1 MWPAGFSVDMEKCSL
16 ADHRKPFRNF
26 FKIYIK
32 LATLWL
38 RHSLSMQKGG
48 TKPLWEEL
56 YEDHYKELVAYGTRM
71 SGSKELAED
80 LVQETFV
87 KALMNTETV
96 ADLSPSKQRAWLFRT
111 FKNLF
116 FDRYRRAIL
125 ESEYEQNW
133 QPEYID
139 DPGMQE
145 IENAMLLQNIN
156 PQDRAIFQLRYF
168 DGYSAEEIAQMMNLP
183 PGTIRSKL
191 SRCRKFLKQNLER

>member
-1 MWPAGFSVDMEKCSL
+1 M
-16 ADHRKPFRNF
+16 
-26 FKIYIK
+26 
-32 LATLWL
+32 
-38 RHSLSMQKGG
+38 
-48 TKPLWEEL
+48 WEEL

-96 ADLSPSKQRAWLFRT
+96 ADLSPSQQRAWLFRT

-116 FDRYRRAIL
+116 FDRYRRAVL
-125 ESEYEQNW
+125 ELDYEQNW
-133 QPEYID
+133 QPEYIE

-145 IENAMLLQNIN
+145 IENAMLLQSIN

-168 DGYSAEEIAQMMNLP
+168 DDYSAEEIAQMMNLP

>member
-1 MWPAGFSVDMEKCSL
+1 M
-16 ADHRKPFRNF
+16 
-26 FKIYIK
+26 
-32 LATLWL
+32 
-38 RHSLSMQKGG
+38 
-48 TKPLWEEL
+48 WEEL

-96 ADLSPSKQRAWLFRT
+96 ADLSPCKQRAWLFRT

-116 FDRYRRAIL
+116 FDRYRRAVL

-133 QPEYID
+133 QPEYMD
-139 DPGMQE
+139 DLGMQE
-145 IENAMLLQNIN
+145 IENAMLLQSIN
-156 PQDRAIFQLRYF
+156 PRDRAIFQLRYF

>member
-1 MWPAGFSVDMEKCSL
+1 M
-16 ADHRKPFRNF
+16 
-26 FKIYIK
+26 
-32 LATLWL
+32 
-38 RHSLSMQKGG
+38 
-48 TKPLWEEL
+48 WEEL

-87 KALMNTETV
+87 KALINTETV

-116 FDRYRRAIL
+116 FDRYRRAVL
-125 ESEYEQNW
+125 ELDYEQNW
-133 QPEYID
+133 QPEYIE

-145 IENAMLLQNIN
+145 IENAMLLQSIKA
-156 PQDRAIFQLRYF
+156 QDRAIFQLRYF

>member
-1 MWPAGFSVDMEKCSL
+1 
-16 ADHRKPFRNF
+16 
-26 FKIYIK
+26 
-32 LATLWL
+32 
-38 RHSLSMQKGG
+38 MQKGG
-48 TKPLWEEL
+48 TTPLWEEL

-116 FDRYRRAIL
+116 FDRDRRAVL

-133 QPEYID
+133 QPEYIE

-145 IENAMLLQNIN
+145 IENAMLLQSIKA
-156 PQDRAIFQLRYF
+156 QDRAIFQLRYF

>member
-1 MWPAGFSVDMEKCSL
+1 M
-16 ADHRKPFRNF
+16 
-26 FKIYIK
+26 
-32 LATLWL
+32 
-38 RHSLSMQKGG
+38 
-48 TKPLWEEL
+48 WEEL

-133 QPEYID
+133 QSEYIE

-145 IENAMLLQNIN
+145 IENAMLLQSIKA
-156 PQDRAIFQLRYF
+156 QDRAIFQLRYF
-168 DGYSAEEIAQMMNLP
+168 DGYSAEEIAHMMNLP

>member
-1 MWPAGFSVDMEKCSL
+1 
-16 ADHRKPFRNF
+16 
-26 FKIYIK
+26 
-32 LATLWL
+32 
-38 RHSLSMQKGG
+38 MQKGG

-116 FDRYRRAIL
+116 FDRYRRAVL
-125 ESEYEQNW
+125 ELDYEQNW
-133 QPEYID
+133 QPEYME

-145 IENAMLLQNIN
+145 IENAMLLQSIN